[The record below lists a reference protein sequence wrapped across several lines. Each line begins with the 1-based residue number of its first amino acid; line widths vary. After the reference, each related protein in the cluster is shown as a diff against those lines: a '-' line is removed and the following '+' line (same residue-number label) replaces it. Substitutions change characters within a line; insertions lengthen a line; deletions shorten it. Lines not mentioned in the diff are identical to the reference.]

1 MSEQVETFIKKAK
14 TAAGMIQAELGK
26 AVEGIAASDT
36 SKAKQV
42 TEAQPAAPVKAVA
55 ETAGTAADSP
65 KTDAVTVQ
73 EAHCEGKKSASITEV
88 KGAPV
93 SLTADEQEL
102 LKLYKSASADTKK
115 VAMFVLKSEKQLVP
129 QIMSVLAGV
138 MNNGG
143 TNGENPIAR
152 AFGGGSAGSDN
163 PVQGVIG
170 DLMGV
175 VGSMMGKK
183 GSGDKPDKEISGSL
197 LVFTYLYS
205 ISIYILLLSFYFW
218 LWRTD
223 IKPEKQEKPETSK
236 SEQSAKKK

>member
-26 AVEGIAASDT
+26 AVESIAASDNG
-36 SKAKQV
+36 KAKGGA
-42 TEAQPAAPVKAVA
+42 EAQPAAPVKEDAENAVA
-55 ETAGTAADSP
+55 APDSP
-65 KTDAVTVQ
+65 KADAATAQ
-73 EAHCEGKKSASITEV
+73 EAPCAGMETACVAEA
-88 KGAPV
+88 KGEPV
-93 SLTADEQEL
+93 SLTADEQEFL
-102 LKLYKSASADTKK
+102 TLYKSASADTKK

-129 QIMSVLAGV
+129 QIMSMVAGV
-138 MNNGG
+138 VGNGSA
-143 TNGENPIAR
+143 NSDNPVAR
-152 AFGGGSAGSDN
+152 AFGGGNAGSDN

-170 DLMGV
+170 GLMGV

>member
-1 MSEQVETFIKKAK
+1 
-14 TAAGMIQAELGK
+14 
-26 AVEGIAASDT
+26 
-36 SKAKQV
+36 
-42 TEAQPAAPVKAVA
+42 
-55 ETAGTAADSP
+55 
-65 KTDAVTVQ
+65 
-73 EAHCEGKKSASITEV
+73 
-88 KGAPV
+88 
-93 SLTADEQEL
+93 
-102 LKLYKSASADTKK
+102 
-115 VAMFVLKSEKQLVP
+115 MFVLKSEKQLVP

-170 DLMGV
+170 GLMGM

-183 GSGDKPDKEISGSL
+183 GSGEKPDKEISGSL

-205 ISIYILLLSFYFW
+205 ISIYILLLSFFFW

-223 IKPEKQEKPETSK
+223 IKPEK
-236 SEQSAKKK
+236 

>member
-42 TEAQPAAPVKAVA
+42 TEAQLAAPVKAVA

-65 KTDAVTVQ
+65 KTDSASVQ

-129 QIMSVLAGV
+129 QIMSMVAGV
-138 MNNGG
+138 VGNGSA
-143 TNGENPIAR
+143 NSDNPVAR
-152 AFGGGSAGSDN
+152 AFGGGNAGSDN

-170 DLMGV
+170 GLMGV
-175 VGSMMGKK
+175 MGSMMGKK

>member
-42 TEAQPAAPVKAVA
+42 TEAQPAAPVKADA

-65 KTDAVTVQ
+65 KTDSASAQ
-73 EAHCEGKKSASITEV
+73 EAPCEGKKTASVAAV
-88 KGAPV
+88 KSEPV

-102 LKLYKSASADTKK
+102 LALYKSASADTKK
-115 VAMFVLKSEKQLVP
+115 VAMFVLKSEKQPVP

-170 DLMGV
+170 GLMGM

-183 GSGDKPDKEISGSL
+183 GSGEKPDKEISGSL
-197 LVFTYLYS
+197 LVFICLYS
-205 ISIYILLLSFYFW
+205 ISIYILLLSFFFW

-223 IKPEKQEKPETSK
+223 IKPEKQEKPEASK
-236 SEQSAKKK
+236 SEPSTKKK